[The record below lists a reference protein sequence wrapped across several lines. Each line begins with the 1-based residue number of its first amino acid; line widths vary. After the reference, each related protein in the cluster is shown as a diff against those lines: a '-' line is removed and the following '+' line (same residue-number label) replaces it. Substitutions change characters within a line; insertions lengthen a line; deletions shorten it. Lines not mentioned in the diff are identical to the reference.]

1 MSLFSKE
8 KYGHLIEDW
17 AKKVEERLKN
27 ATVDEIEVAAF
38 AAISLTRRMGMENRI
53 NTDKTLLAQLENRD
67 ESLGFGVV
75 LWVRVK
81 YCHTYKITPSLAL
94 LLADVIKS
102 FGESTMY
109 SNYMQYVAHRDKLP
123 VIGFK
128 EFTEN
133 VFPNCVYPSTGL
145 WQELWGLQKLPI
157 EKRVEMSGFAE
168 SEIWMSPDNMLDY
181 PDCLMES
188 IKEVK

>member
-8 KYGHLIEDW
+8 KYGHLVEDW

-27 ATVDEIEVAAF
+27 ATTDEVEVSAF
-38 AAISLTRRMGMENRI
+38 AMIALTRGLEKVI
-53 NTDKTLLAQLENRD
+53 NTDKTLWSQLENKD
-67 ESLGFGVV
+67 ESLGFGAV
-75 LWVRVK
+75 LWARIK
-81 YCHTYKITPSLAL
+81 GCHTYKITPSLAI

-109 SNYMQYVAHRDKLP
+109 CNYMQYIAHRDGLS

-128 EFTEN
+128 EFREN
-133 VFPNCVYPSTGL
+133 VFPNCVYPSSKL

-168 SEIWMSPDNMLDY
+168 SEIRLSPDNMLDY

-188 IKEVK
+188 IKSVEKL

>member
-17 AKKVEERLKN
+17 AKKVEERLKH
-27 ATVDEIEVAAF
+27 ATVDEIAVAAF
-38 AAISLTRRMGMENRI
+38 AAISLTRRMGMENR
-53 NTDKTLLAQLENRD
+53 D

-75 LWVRVK
+75 LWARVK

-109 SNYMQYVAHRDKLP
+109 CNYMQYIAHRDRLP

-133 VFPNCVYPSTGL
+133 VFPNCVYPSSKL
-145 WQELWGLQKLPI
+145 WQELWELQKLPI
-157 EKRVEMSGFAE
+157 DKRVEMSGFAE
-168 SEIWMSPDNMLDY
+168 SEIRMTPDNMLDY